1 MSSQITF
8 EFDHEY
14 AGDLAALGIEYK
26 SNVDDDYTID
36 VTVDKWQCDD
46 QLFGWL
52 DTNCSAW
59 Y

>member
-1 MSSQITF
+1 MITF

-14 AGDLAALGIEYK
+14 AGDLAAMGIEYQT
-26 SNVDDDYTID
+26 NEHDDCTID
-36 VTVDKWQCDD
+36 VTINKWQCND